1 MQQSFHGRHI
11 GLSPFSFRLTV
22 LHIGNLLRLV
32 FFVLYF
38 KCRMFCSSGVLQS
51 GVRRIVNQVVTPR
64 IDVEIKPKVA
74 RVVCEYLGLNPDDIH
89 PEDEEYD
96 GKCFH
101 VK

>member
-1 MQQSFHGRHI
+1 MWRFFILVIYCVWSF
-11 GLSPFSFRLTV
+11 SNV
-22 LHIGNLLRLV
+22 L
-32 FFVLYF
+32 
-38 KCRMFCSSGVLQS
+38 FCSSGVLQS

>member
-1 MQQSFHGRHI
+1 
-11 GLSPFSFRLTV
+11 
-22 LHIGNLLRLV
+22 
-32 FFVLYF
+32 
-38 KCRMFCSSGVLQS
+38 MFCSSGVLQS